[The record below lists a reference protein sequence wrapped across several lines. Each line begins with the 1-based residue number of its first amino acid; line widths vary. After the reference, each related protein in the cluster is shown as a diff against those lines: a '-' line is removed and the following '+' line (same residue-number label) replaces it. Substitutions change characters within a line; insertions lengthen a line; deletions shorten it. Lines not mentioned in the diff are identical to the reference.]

1 MLGALD
7 VLARLAPQKNRAPAV
22 DSRPQIK
29 RVLVVEL
36 WNIGDVVLAI
46 PFLAQ
51 LRALFPA
58 ARITMLARPH
68 AKTILAGTDLVDE
81 FIETELGW
89 SERATRFN
97 PLGYN
102 WSELRRVRRELRG
115 RRFDIAFKSRMHI
128 REHLVLAISGAT
140 RRVAFA
146 FGHGDRVLTD
156 AIPIGDPN
164 RHKTADWLELLKPFG
179 GRVAGAAPRLKVD
192 EAERRWAAAFLAEHG
207 ISAND
212 RVVGI
217 HPGASVPA
225 KRWPLDQFVQVAEV
239 LAQRPGAK
247 VLAFVEPRVLPASRF
262 PLPASRLEGYGDA
275 LARLDGVIA
284 AKVNLRELIA
294 LIQRCDVLV
303 CNDSGPM
310 HIAGALGVPT
320 VAVFASGIEQ
330 WFSPLGVGH
339 HFLSD
344 IASVTPSQVIEA
356 VDAILRASRDSDRVG
371 ERSPDASRNQSLR

>member
-7 VLARLAPQKNRAPAV
+7 VLARLAPQREHTPEV
-22 DSRPQIK
+22 DSRGQIK
-29 RVLVVEL
+29 RILVVEL
-36 WNIGDVVLAI
+36 WNIGDVVLAM

-51 LRALFPA
+51 LRALFPT

-89 SERATRFN
+89 TELATRFN

-102 WSELRRVRRELRG
+102 WSELRRVRRELRS
-115 RRFDIAFKSRMHI
+115 RRFDVAFKSRMHI

-146 FGHGDRVLTD
+146 FGQGDRVLTD

-164 RHKTADWLELLKPFG
+164 RHKAADWLELLKPFG
-179 GRVAGAAPRLKVD
+179 GHVEGAPPRLKVN
-192 EAERRWAAAFLAEHG
+192 EAEGRWAAAFLAGHG

-225 KRWPLDQFVQVAEV
+225 KRWPLDRFVQVAAAI
-239 LAQRPGAK
+239 AQRAGVR
-247 VLAFVEPRVLPASRF
+247 VLAFVEP
-262 PLPASRLEGYGDA
+262 EGYGDA
-275 LARLDGVIA
+275 VARVGGVIA

-294 LIQRCDVLV
+294 LIQRCDALV

-320 VAVFASGIEQ
+320 VAVFGSGIQQ
-330 WFSPLGVGH
+330 WFAPLGEGH
-339 HFLSD
+339 RLFSE
-344 IASVTPSQVIEA
+344 ITNVTASQVLDA
-356 VDAILRASRDSDRVG
+356 VDSTLRTNRSSDRAGGDLPDVS
-371 ERSPDASRNQSLR
+371 RSRSLR

>member
-1 MLGALD
+1 MAQTWVPTFRKRLMLGVLD
-7 VLARLAPQKNRAPAV
+7 VLGRLAPPREHTPEV
-22 DSRPQIK
+22 DSRGQVK
-29 RVLVVEL
+29 RILVVEL
-36 WNIGDVVLAI
+36 WNIGDVVLAM

-51 LRALFPA
+51 LRALFPT
-58 ARITMLARPH
+58 ARITMLARPY

-89 SERATRFN
+89 TETATRLN

-102 WSELRRVRRELRG
+102 WKELRRVRRALRS
-115 RRFDIAFKSRMHI
+115 RQFDIAFKSRMHI
-128 REHLVLAISGAT
+128 REHLVLAMSGAT

-156 AIPIGDPN
+156 AIPVGDAN
-164 RHKTADWLELLKPFG
+164 RHKAADWLELLKPFG
-179 GRVAGAAPRLKVD
+179 GRVEAAPARLKVD
-192 EAERRWAAAFLAEHG
+192 EAEGRRAATFLAEHG
-207 ISAND
+207 ILAND

-225 KRWPLDQFVQVAEV
+225 KRWPLDRFVEVAAAI
-239 LAQRPGAK
+239 AQRPGVK
-247 VLAFVEPRVLPASRF
+247 VLAFVEP
-262 PLPASRLEGYGDA
+262 EGYGDVV
-275 LARLDGVIA
+275 ARVGGTIT

-320 VAVFASGIEQ
+320 VAVFGSGIQQ
-330 WFSPLGVGH
+330 WFSPLGDGH
-339 HFLSD
+339 RLLGD
-344 IASVTPSQVIEA
+344 IASATASQVLDA
-356 VDAILRASRDSDRVG
+356 VDATLRANRDSDRVG
-371 ERSPDASRNQSLR
+371 EDFPDVSRNQSLR

>member
-7 VLARLAPQKNRAPAV
+7 VLSRLAPQREHTPDV
-22 DSRPQIK
+22 DSRGQIK
-29 RVLVVEL
+29 RILVVEL
-36 WNIGDVVLAI
+36 WNIGDVVLAM

-58 ARITMLARPH
+58 ASITLLARPY
-68 AKTILAGTDLVDE
+68 AKTILAGTGLVDE

-89 SERATRFN
+89 TESATRFN

-102 WSELRRVRRELRG
+102 WKALLQVRRELRG
-115 RRFDIAFKSRMHI
+115 RQFDIAFKSRMHI
-128 REHLVLAISGAT
+128 REHVVLAMSGAT

-156 AIPIGDPN
+156 AIPVGDAN
-164 RHKTADWLELLKPFG
+164 RHKAADWLELLKPFG
-179 GRVAGAAPRLKVD
+179 GRVQAAPARLKVD
-192 EAERRWAAAFLAEHG
+192 EAEGRWAASFLAKHR

-217 HPGASVPA
+217 HPGASVLA
-225 KRWPLDQFVQVAEV
+225 KRWPLDRFAQVAAAI
-239 LAQRPGAK
+239 AQRSGVK
-247 VLAFVEPRVLPASRF
+247 VLAFVEP
-262 PLPASRLEGYGDA
+262 EGYGDA
-275 LARLDGVIA
+275 VARVGGVIS

-294 LIQRCDVLV
+294 LIQRCEVLV

-320 VAVFASGIEQ
+320 VAVFASGIQQ
-330 WFSPLGVGH
+330 WFSPLGEGH
-339 HFLSD
+339 NLL
-344 IASVTPSQVIEA
+344 AGVESVTTAQLLDA
-356 VDAILRASRDSDRVG
+356 VDATLRANRNSDRGVEDLPG
-371 ERSPDASRNQSLR
+371 VSRSQSLR

>member
-7 VLARLAPQKNRAPAV
+7 VLARLAPQIEHHPEV
-22 DSRPQIK
+22 DSRGQLK
-29 RVLVVEL
+29 RILVVEL
-36 WNIGDVVLAI
+36 WNIGDIVLAM

-58 ARITMLARPH
+58 ASITLLGRPYAR
-68 AKTILAGTDLVDE
+68 TILAGTGLVDE

-102 WSELRRVRRELRG
+102 WNELRRVRRELRA

-128 REHLVLAISGAT
+128 REHLVLAMSGAT

-164 RHKTADWLELLKPFG
+164 RHKAADWLELLKPFG
-179 GRVAGAAPRLKVD
+179 GLVEVPPACLKLND
-192 EAERRWAAAFLAEHG
+192 AERRQASEFLAAHG
-207 ISAND
+207 VSPND

-225 KRWPLDQFVQVAEV
+225 KRWPLDRFAEV
-239 LAQRPGAK
+239 AAALAQRPSLK
-247 VLAFVEPRVLPASRF
+247 VLAFVEPK
-262 PLPASRLEGYGDA
+262 GYGDA
-275 LARLDGVIA
+275 LARVERVIP
-284 AKVNLRELIA
+284 AKLNLRELIA

-310 HIAGALGVPT
+310 HIAGALDVPT
-320 VAVFASGIEQ
+320 VAVFGSGIQ
-330 WFSPLGVGH
+330 RWFSPLGEGH
-339 HFLSD
+339 RFLSD
-344 IASVTPSQVIEA
+344 IASVTPSQVIDA
-356 VDAILRASRDSDRVG
+356 VDATLRANRNSDRVG
-371 ERSPDASRNQSLR
+371 EVLPDVSRNQSLR

>member
-7 VLARLAPQKNRAPAV
+7 VLSRLALRREHSSEL
-22 DSRPQIK
+22 DSKGQIT
-29 RVLVVEL
+29 RILVVEL
-36 WNIGDVVLAI
+36 WNIGDIVLAM

-58 ARITMLARPH
+58 ARITMLARPY

-81 FIETELGW
+81 FIDTDLGW
-89 SERATRFN
+89 TERATRFN

-102 WSELRRVRRELRG
+102 WNELRRVRRALRSCQ
-115 RRFDIAFKSRMHI
+115 FDIAFKSRMHV
-128 REHLVLAISGAT
+128 REHVVLAISGAK

-146 FGHGDRVLTD
+146 FGRGDRVLTD
-156 AIPIGDPN
+156 AIPVGDPN
-164 RHKTADWLELLKPFG
+164 RHKAADWLELLKPFG
-179 GRVAGAAPRLKVD
+179 GHVDAAPARLKVD
-192 EAERRWAAAFLAEHG
+192 EAEGRWAAAFLAEHG

-225 KRWPLDQFVQVAEV
+225 KRWPLDRFVQVAAV
-239 LAQRPGAK
+239 LAQRPGVK
-247 VLAFVEPRVLPASRF
+247 VLAFVEPTASRF

-275 LARLDGVIA
+275 VTRVNGVVP
-284 AKVNLRELIA
+284 AKVDLRQLIA

-320 VAVFASGIEQ
+320 VAVFGSGIQ
-330 WFSPLGVGH
+330 KWFSPLGEGH
-339 HFLSD
+339 IRLTGVE
-344 IASVTPSQVIEA
+344 SVTTAQLLDA
-356 VDAILRASRDSDRVG
+356 VDATLRANRNSDRVG
-371 ERSPDASRNQSLR
+371 EDLPGVSRNQSLR

>member
-1 MLGALD
+1 MAQTWVPSFRKRVMLGALD
-7 VLARLAPQKNRAPAV
+7 VLAHLASRRKHTPDA
-22 DSRPQIK
+22 DSRAQVRSI
-29 RVLVVEL
+29 LVVEL
-36 WNIGDVVLAI
+36 WNIGDIVLAM

-51 LRALFPA
+51 LRALFPNPS
-58 ARITMLARPH
+58 ITLLGRPY
-68 AKTILAGTDLVDE
+68 AKTILAGTGLIDE

-102 WSELRRVRRELRG
+102 WSELRRVRRELRA

-128 REHLVLAISGAT
+128 REHLVLAMSGAT

-164 RHKTADWLELLKPFG
+164 RHKAVDWFELLKPFG
-179 GRVAGAAPRLKVD
+179 GPIEAAPARLKVSD
-192 EAERRWAAAFLAEHG
+192 AERRSAAAYLAEHG
-207 ISAND
+207 VSADD

-225 KRWPLDQFVQVAEV
+225 KRWPLDRFAEV
-239 LAQRPGAK
+239 AAALAQRPGVK
-247 VLAFVEPRVLPASRF
+247 VIAFVEP
-262 PLPASRLEGYGDA
+262 EGYGDA
-275 LARLDGVIA
+275 VARVGGAIA

-294 LIQRCDVLV
+294 MIARCDVLV

-310 HIAGALGVPT
+310 HLAGALGVPT
-320 VAVFASGIEQ
+320 VAVFASGIQQ
-330 WFSPLGVGH
+330 WFAPLGEGH
-339 HFLSD
+339 NPLTGVD
-344 IASVTPSQVIEA
+344 SVTTAQVLDA
-356 VDAILRASRDSDRVG
+356 VDAALRTNRNSDRAG
-371 ERSPDASRNQSLR
+371 EDLPDASRNRSLW